1 MEVEDHPLW
10 PQWRRAIQRMID
22 AEERWKAAKKAGEP
36 RERDAAEEAFL
47 KAQDLFWSIA
57 HEV

>member
-1 MEVEDHPLW
+1 MEVEAHPLW

-22 AEERWKAAKKAGEP
+22 AEERWKAAKMGGTQ
-36 RERDAAEEAFL
+36 REKDAAEAAFL
-47 KAQDLFWSIA
+47 KAQEVFWSIA